1 MYHGLLAESVRI
13 QGHNGDEIDAYF
25 ARPLGGGPYGAV
37 VVLHHMPGWDDAT
50 KEITRKLAFYGYAAI
65 CPSLF
70 HRVGP
75 GSPDDMAAAVR
86 AAGGVADD
94 QVIGDVEGAM
104 RYLRS
109 LPYHN
114 GKIGIIG
121 FCSGGRQ
128 TYMAACRIPS
138 LDAAVDCWGGG
149 VVVANPDQLTPRQP
163 VAPLDMTKDMNCPL
177 LGIFGADDQRPSP
190 ADTARTEEELK
201 RFGKDY
207 EFHTYEGAGHGFFAV
222 DRPGYR
228 SVQATDAW
236 KKVLA
241 FCEKHLASETASARE
256 EAAVGATH

>member
-1 MYHGLLAESVRI
+1 
-13 QGHNGDEIDAYF
+13 
-25 ARPLGGGPYGAV
+25 
-37 VVLHHMPGWDDAT
+37 MPGWDDAT
-50 KEITRKLAFYGYAAI
+50 KEITRKLSFYGYAAI

-70 HRVGP
+70 HRFGP
-75 GSPDDMAAAVR
+75 GSPDDMTAAAR
-86 AAGGVADD
+86 AAGGVADA

-109 LPYHN
+109 LHYHN

-128 TYMAACRIPS
+128 TYMSACKIPS

-149 VVVANPDQLTPRQP
+149 VVVPGPEALNERQP
-163 VAPLDMTKDMNCPL
+163 VAPIDMTKDLNCPL
-177 LGIFGADDQRPSP
+177 LGIFGADDERPSP

-201 RFGKDY
+201 RHGKDC

-228 SVQATDAW
+228 PVQATDAW

-241 FCEKHLASETASARE
+241 FFDKHLGAASAAPARE
-256 EAAVGATH
+256 PAAVGAAR